1 MIHDTE
7 HMNRSIGSDCT
18 LARIIHSLKVLAAFL
33 HTMTSTDPILIP
45 VCSFKKK
52 KILIPDNMKATLAH
66 AATDAYIYM
75 ASCFYVP
82 AATPRTK

>member
-33 HTMTSTDPILIP
+33 HTITSTDPILIP
-45 VCSFKKK
+45 DS
-52 KILIPDNMKATLAH
+52 MKATLAH